1 MPASGHDHGCG
12 HDHPHAHH
20 PGHPCDHDHH
30 HNHEHD
36 HDHGHGHEHGH
47 VHSAEERNA
56 YFLDQL
62 SMIGVAGT
70 YAGVVLAMFYGKW
83 APNAEVSVINIIV
96 PWIQYMLLAGA
107 ILLLGLALLRGIG
120 VWRASK
126 DPHFDPHAG
135 HDHGPNENHAHGWSP
150 WKYIP
155 LVLPLVLYIGLGVPD
170 SRMIRAYE
178 RDLAEQGMPRG
189 SLRGLGGS
197 LDAITQAQIASNQFA
212 AGTLGNGLSPALLQA
227 VLLSG
232 GIATEIALEEMD
244 VEPDARPTLGELE
257 VIAENPLLHES
268 YTRFSR
274 IEVEG
279 NFYPASADGTFFHV
293 VRLRVACCLGDARPA
308 MVMCTSRKPITGI
321 APGDWVAVQGKI
333 SFVAADRKW
342 YPVMRVY
349 KVYKK
354 KPPAYP
360 YLK

>member
-1 MPASGHDHGCG
+1 MPGTGRHS
-12 HDHPHAHH
+12 H
-20 PGHPCDHDHH
+20 PGHS
-30 HNHEHD
+30 HD
-36 HDHGHGHEHGH
+36 HDHPEGHACDHHHDHGHAHEHAHEHGH
-47 VHSAEERNA
+47 THSTEERNA

-62 SMIGVAGT
+62 CMIAVGGA
-70 YAGVVLAMFYGKW
+70 YAGVVFAMFYGKW
-83 APNAEVSVINIIV
+83 VPTGEVSVINIIV

-107 ILLLGLALLRGIG
+107 ILLLALAILRGVG
-120 VWRASK
+120 VWKASK

-135 HDHGPNENHAHGWSP
+135 HDHGPDENHAHGWSP

-155 LVLPLVLYIGLGVPD
+155 LVIPLVLYIGLGVPD

-178 RDLAEQGMPRG
+178 RDLAEQGLPRG
-189 SLRGLGGS
+189 SLRGMGG

-212 AGTLGNGLSPALLQA
+212 IGAQGDGLAPALLESL
-227 VLLSG
+227 LLSG
-232 GIATEIALEEMD
+232 AIATEIAMEELD

-257 VIAENPLLHES
+257 EVADNPFMHES
-268 YTRFSR
+268 FSSLSR

-279 NFYPASADGTFFHV
+279 NFYPASADGSFFHV

-308 MVMCTSRKPITGI
+308 MVMCSSRKPITDI
-321 APGDWVAVQGKI
+321 APGDWVAVQGKVT
-333 SFVAADRKW
+333 FVSADRRW